1 MEQSSCGMFFVEDA
15 LEMILMFDETG
26 RITCANAEARKNL
39 EYGDDLPGKNIS
51 EIFPECQSDPLH
63 DLLSRLPASAVHES
77 HLQQTRILP

>member
-39 EYGDDLPGKNIS
+39 EYGDGLPGKNIS
-51 EIFPECQSDPLH
+51 EIFPDTFTFSGGKLEENPECC
-63 DLLSRLPASAVHES
+63 
-77 HLQQTRILP
+77 